1 MCCWDKGINILVL
14 LEGGGV
20 SELEDRPRMAGIRI
34 KTVLRV
40 GSLMRREAALLP
52 QRQEISWRFCAWGEG
67 LVKREYNLRMAGG
80 YGK

>member
-40 GSLMRREAALLP
+40 GSLMRRALGFIAAETANILAVLCLG
-52 QRQEISWRFCAWGEG
+52 RR
-67 LVKREYNLRMAGG
+67 V
-80 YGK
+80 GKA